1 MAAFEETGV
10 APELIKAVEELGW
23 TLPTPIQAEA
33 VPLILGGGDVM
44 AAAETGS
51 GKTGAFALPVLQI
64 VHEALRTRQAARRGS
79 AGAGADAPAAGGPA
93 ACLLNAEDRDPVFA
107 ISPDGLRCQARS
119 EQSWGGCRG
128 TVGAFGGKVYYE
140 ATVADEG
147 LCRVGWSTQA
157 ASLDLGTD
165 KHSFGFGGTG
175 KKSHNRSFDSYGEA
189 YGLNDTIG
197 CLLDCEA
204 ATIAFTKNGKP
215 LGPAFQLPQYLQ
227 GQALYPAICL
237 KNAEQTVNFGSTPF
251 KHPPPPGFVG
261 LAAAPRAHTAS
272 WQDAPAGGG
281 GGDRKPLAII
291 LEPARDLAEQT
302 HNNISLFR
310 KHLRDPAVRNELLVG
325 GTNPAAQLRALQ
337 EGVDIVVG
345 TPGRVMDFI
354 ETGKLA
360 TDQVKFFVLDEADRL
375 LDTGNQDVIMKMFR
389 RFPKAGAGVARL
401 QVLLF
406 SATLHSPEVRALA
419 DKICQNPIIIDLK
432 GKDAVPETV
441 DHVLV
446 SCDPR
451 EDRSW
456 LQSNPPV
463 FTDGCHAL
471 DQTGPN
477 TDTREN
483 WSEAVKRLKQRYLQ
497 RVLDAFQME
506 QCLIFCRT
514 NFDCDNLEKFLNSLG
529 GGSGAG
535 FRGKRESGVENRYSC
550 VVLGGA
556 RSMDE
561 RRAALQAFKDG
572 DVRFLICTDVAARG
586 IDIQGLPYV
595 INMTLPDRSEDYIHR
610 VGRVGRAD
618 TMGLAI
624 SLVSTVPEKV
634 WYCTIKG
641 YKPWQQPDAKNTK
654 TNEEG
659 GQTIWYDE
667 AQLLQDIEKRLSRPI
682 PALAA
687 DLSLPPEIA
696 ARVAGGGGGTTP
708 QYGQQRGGGV
718 SQEVM
723 ERVQAVRPAVQE
735 LARLEFEA
743 QSSFF
748 RLKRKWAAAA

>member
-1 MAAFEETGV
+1 MSAFEEVGV
-10 APELIKAVEELGW
+10 APELIRAVEELGW
-23 TLPTPIQAEA
+23 TLPTPIQAEC
-33 VPLILGGGDVM
+33 VPLILGGGDIM

-64 VHEALRTRQAARRGS
+64 VHEAIRTRQRSRQNAP
-79 AGAGADAPAAGGPA
+79 AGGGGGGADAPPA
-93 ACLLNAEDRDPVFA
+93 CMLNAEDRDSVVA
-107 ISPDGLRCQARS
+107 VSPDGLRCQARS
-119 EQSWGGCRG
+119 EQAWGGVRG
-128 TVGAFGGKVYYE
+128 TVGAFGGRVYYE
-140 ATVADEG
+140 ATVSDEG

-165 KHSFGFGGTG
+165 RHSFGFGGTG
-175 KKSHNRSFDSYGEA
+175 KKSHNRSFDSYGEP

-204 ATIAFTKNGKP
+204 GSIAFSKNGQL
-215 LGPAFQLPQYLQ
+215 LGPAFQLPQAS
-227 GQALYPAICL
+227 ALYPAICL
-237 KNAEQTVNFGSTPF
+237 KNAELAVNLGATPF
-251 KHPPPPGFVG
+251 KHGPPPGFVG
-261 LAAAPRAHTAS
+261 LASAPRSATAS
-272 WQDAPAGGG
+272 WQDTPSSSGA
-281 GGDRKPLAII
+281 DRKPLAII

-302 HNNISLFR
+302 HNNFTAFR
-310 KHLRDPAVRNELLVG
+310 KYLADPALRNELLVG
-325 GTNPAAQLRALQ
+325 GTNPQAQVRALQ
-337 EGVDIVVG
+337 EGLDIVVG

-354 ETGKLA
+354 ETGKLPC
-360 TDQVKFFVLDEADRL
+360 DQVKFFVLDEADRL

-389 RFPKAGAGVARL
+389 RFPKAGAGVSRL

-419 DKICQNPIIIDLK
+419 GQICQNPIIIDLK

-446 SCDPR
+446 RCDPQ

-456 LQSNPPV
+456 LQSNPAV
-463 FTDGCHAL
+463 FTDNIHAL
-471 DQTGPN
+471 DRTGQPN
-477 TDTREN
+477 LDTREN

-497 RVLDAFQME
+497 RIIDAFQMD

-529 GGSGAG
+529 GGTGGGG
-535 FRGKRESGVENRYSC
+535 FRGKRESGRENPYSC
-550 VVLGGA
+550 LVLAGA

-561 RRAALQAFKDG
+561 RRAALEAFKEG

-624 SLVSTVPEKV
+624 SLVSSVPEKV
-634 WYCTIKG
+634 WYCTVKG
-641 YKPWQQPDAKNTK
+641 IKPWLAPDAKNTC
-654 TNEEG
+654 TNEQG
-659 GQTIWYDE
+659 GHTIWYDE
-667 AQLLQDIEKRLSRPI
+667 PQLLQDVEKRLTRPI

-687 DLSLPPEIA
+687 DLSLPAEIA
-696 ARVAGGGGGTTP
+696 ARVAGTQAGSGGAT

-718 SQEVM
+718 SKDVM

-735 LARLEFEA
+735 LARLEHQA
-743 QSSFF
+743 QTSFF
-748 RLKRKWAAAA
+748 LLKRKWAAVA

>member
-1 MAAFEETGV
+1 MAAFEEVGV
-10 APELIKAVEELGW
+10 SPELIKAVEELGW
-23 TLPTPIQAEA
+23 MLPTPIQAEA

-64 VHEALRTRQAARRGS
+64 VHETLRTRQQNR
-79 AGAGADAPAAGGPA
+79 AAGTGSNGSGQGGGGGSDQQPPA
-93 ACLLNAEDRDPVFA
+93 CVLNSEDRDPVFA

-119 EQSWGGCRG
+119 EQAWGGCRG

-165 KHSFGFGGTG
+165 KHGFGFGGTG
-175 KKSHNRSFDSYGEA
+175 KKSHNRQFDAYGEP
-189 YGLNDTIG
+189 YGLHDTIG
-197 CLLDCEA
+197 CLLDCQGGGLS
-204 ATIAFTKNGKP
+204 FTKNGVP
-215 LGPAFQLPQYLQ
+215 LGPAFQLPQYMQ

-237 KNAEQTVNFGSTPF
+237 KNVELAVNFGAQPF

-261 LAAAPRAHTAS
+261 LAQAPRSATAS
-272 WQDAPAGGG
+272 WQDAPAA
-281 GGDRKPLAII
+281 GDGSRKPLAVI

-302 HNNISLFR
+302 HTNISLFR
-310 KHLRDPAVRNELLVG
+310 KHLAAPSVRNELMVG
-325 GTNPAAQLRALQ
+325 GTNPAAQLRSLK

-354 ETGKLA
+354 ESGKLSV
-360 TDQVKFFVLDEADRL
+360 DQVKLFVLDEADRL
-375 LDTGNQDVIMKMFR
+375 LDTGNQDLILKMFR

-419 DKICQNPIIIDLK
+419 ATICQNPIVIDLK

-446 SCDPR
+446 PCDPR

-456 LQSNPPV
+456 LQSSPAV
-463 FTDGCHAL
+463 YTDGCHVL
-471 DQTGPN
+471 DMTGPN
-477 TDTREN
+477 LDTREN

-497 RVLDAFQME
+497 RVIDAFAMD

-514 NFDCDNLEKFLNSLG
+514 NHDCDNLEKFLNGLG
-529 GGSGAG
+529 GC
-535 FRGKRESGVENRYSC
+535 GVPYSC
-550 VVLGGA
+550 VVLAGA

-572 DVRFLICTDVAARG
+572 DVRFLTCTDVAARG

-610 VGRVGRAD
+610 VGRVGRHD

-624 SLVSTVPEKV
+624 SLVATVPEKV
-634 WYCTIKG
+634 WYCSIKG
-641 YKPWQQPDAKNTK
+641 YKPWLQPDTKNTQ
-654 TNEEG
+654 TNDRG
-659 GQTIWYDE
+659 GQTIWYE
-667 AQLLQDIEKRLSRPI
+667 EQQLLQDIEKRLSRPI
-682 PALAA
+682 AALGP
-687 DLSLPPEIA
+687 DLSLPADIA
-696 ARVAGGGGGTTP
+696 ARVAGGGGGGGSGGGQGAT

-718 SQEVM
+718 SKEVM

-735 LARLEFEA
+735 LARLEFQA
-743 QSSFF
+743 QASFF
-748 RLKRKWAAAA
+748 QLKRKWAAAA